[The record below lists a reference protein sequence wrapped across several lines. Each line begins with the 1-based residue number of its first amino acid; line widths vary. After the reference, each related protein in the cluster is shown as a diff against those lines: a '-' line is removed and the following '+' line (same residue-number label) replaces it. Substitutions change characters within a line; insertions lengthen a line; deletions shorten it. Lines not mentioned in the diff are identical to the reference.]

1 MSVTC
6 LNDDRFWRMSAT
18 CLNDDYLMN
27 VCHVFE
33 WWLFGECLSRVWMMI
48 IWWMSVTCL
57 NDDRFWRMSVT
68 CLNDDCLVNVCHVFE
83 WWLFDECLSHV
94 WMMIVFDECLSRVW
108 MMILW
113 RMSVTCLNGDHCRSN
128 SREPSLTQRSN
139 GNRGRHCDLAT
150 LMTPLWLTLEIWL
163 NIFCSSMTQ
172 TSTLSDWSVP
182 IEELGFYE

>member
-1 MSVTC
+1 LVRLRAILLWLVKFHHWQLSSLVIDVT
-6 LNDDRFWRMSAT
+6 D
-18 CLNDDYLMN
+18 
-27 VCHVFE
+27 
-33 WWLFGECLSRVWMMI
+33 ECLSRVWMMI
-48 IWWMSVTCL
+48 VFDECLPRVWIMIIWW
-57 NDDRFWRMSVT
+57 MSVT
-68 CLNDDCLVNVCHVFE
+68 CLNDDCLVNVCHMFE
-83 WWLFDECLSHV
+83 WWLFDECLSRV

-113 RMSVTCLNGDHCRSN
+113 RMSVTCLNGDHCRSS

-150 LMTPLWLTLEIWL
+150 LMTPRWLTSEIWL